1 MPFIDLCIFIYIHFK
16 RNLQRL
22 KSKLRSV
29 DFNIET
35 YGSAYAYAYAVD
47 RTLLAIKYTKY
58 MNFPLEYCI
67 LFMNTLIIDLYITF
81 IMMPFS

>member
-1 MPFIDLCIFIYIHFK
+1 MHFYLYTFQK
-16 RNLQRL
+16 
-22 KSKLRSV
+22 KDFS

-35 YGSAYAYAYAVD
+35 YGSAYAYAVD

-67 LFMNTLIIDLYITF
+67 LFMNTLIIGLYITF